1 MSKESIKKLTLSDFI
16 ARKEQRERGLK
27 SPQTDDLYI
36 KSLDGCIT
44 VAEPTSAQLTD
55 ARKMAEDS
63 EEYGN
68 AYIVYQCCVEPSL
81 KSAELQCGEP
91 YDTVLGIFKPGEVQ
105 MIAAHLMKMA
115 GYDSDSVTVADKL
128 KN

>member
-16 ARKEQRERGLK
+16 ARKEQRERDRK

-36 KSLDGCIT
+36 KSLGGYIT
-44 VAEPTSAQLTD
+44 VAEPTAAQIAD
-55 ARKMAEDS
+55 ARKMAGDS

-91 YDTVLGIFKPGEVQ
+91 RDTVLSIFKPGEVQ
-105 MIAAHLMKMA
+105 TIAGHLMKMA
-115 GYDSDSVTVADKL
+115 GYDDDSVTVADKL

>member
-1 MSKESIKKLTLSDFI
+1 MSKESIKRLTLEDFI
-16 ARKEQRERGLK
+16 ARKEQRDRDKK

-44 VAEPTSAQLTD
+44 VSEPTSAQLAD
-55 ARKMAEDS
+55 ARKIAEDS
-63 EEYGN
+63 EENGN
-68 AYIVYQCCVEPSL
+68 AYIVYQCCVSPSL

-91 YDTVLGIFKPGEVQ
+91 SDTVYGIFKPGEVQ